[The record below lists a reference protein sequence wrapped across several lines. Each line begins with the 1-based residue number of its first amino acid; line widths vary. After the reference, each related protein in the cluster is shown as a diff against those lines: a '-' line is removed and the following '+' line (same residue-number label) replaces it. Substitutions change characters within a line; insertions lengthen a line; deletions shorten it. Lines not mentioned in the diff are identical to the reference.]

1 MISIALALVSAVAY
15 GTSDFFGAIASRRI
29 NALRVILLTYP
40 VSTFLIAAAA
50 PFVGGRL
57 SPEALLWGGASG
69 VATAVAIWW
78 YYLALADGP
87 ISVVSPVAAILVTA
101 IPVIAGVALGERPSM
116 LAVVG
121 IVLAVIAIPLVS
133 RSGAGGTDERRFTPR
148 VAWFTVGSGV
158 LFGLSFVF
166 TGQMP
171 ADGGLWP
178 LAFAR
183 AVAAAVIIV
192 AALRLGR
199 AKPVGGGLF
208 WLTVMIGVFDAVA
221 NVAML
226 YAFRTGLLS
235 LASVV
240 ISLYPAVTV
249 AFAVGVVREG
259 IGRVQMAGL
268 GLAGA
273 AILTIAVGG

>member
-1 MISIALALVSAVAY
+1 MISVALALVSAVAY
-15 GTSDFFGAIASRRI
+15 GTSDFFGALASRRI
-29 NALRVILLTYP
+29 DALRVILLTYP
-40 VSTFLIAAAA
+40 VSTLLISAAA

-57 SPEALLWGGASG
+57 SPEVLLWGGASG
-69 VATAVAIWW
+69 LATALAIWW

-101 IPVIAGVALGERPSM
+101 IPVLAGVALGERPST

-121 IVLAVIAIPLVS
+121 IVLAVIALPLVS

-208 WLTVMIGVFDAVA
+208 WLAVVIGVFDAIA

-249 AFAVGVVREG
+249 GLAVAVVRERV
-259 IGRVQMAGL
+259 GRLQVAGL

-273 AILTIAVGG
+273 AILMIAAGG